1 MANFQKTAFALALVS
16 LSFFSAQDAA
26 AQPNPCLCMP
36 AEAANCNPGPPMNF
50 NAAGR
55 TVQMRVVDIP
65 RSLDNFPGARYK
77 AFWMFGDGNF
87 RYYPHRDS
95 LGDVGTLT
103 ETYTYR
109 RGGNYVVGTAL
120 TEKKSNTKPPLRDRT
135 VRVLSVPNVATPVP
149 NSPFEVTL
157 SANNKTADILP
168 SDSLRL
174 HEYETA
180 FAVSLPRDA
189 ANTGVY
195 FFFNGQISGSDVNA
209 ALMHEFVALNLPD
222 YAVGSAYTTGTVA
235 SLGGYWNRELGRK
248 FQHYV
253 YVPISSSNW
262 SAMPTDTDFTEFRVF
277 PILKTVWNTALPT
290 GLPKSRFLAVVVGN
304 RVAERPGFKDG
315 KPTSAGNL
323 QGQSFYTEDKLAEL
337 DRLRGLYFPNANI
350 QEPIYFDSLQN
361 PIYLRGMYEATVP
374 MVGSI
379 DPNELEILSICP
391 KEGGKFEV
399 KLRLQVCNKG
409 IIPENDVRVRLIDHT
424 GGSLTDLVFSASP
437 APSLNYDAASHTWKF
452 SLPGGLEAVLEP
464 TDLLPGTSDKAYEPK
479 CKELYF
485 SLTANANAVQ
495 QLAAGNAL
503 EMCVTFASSGLP
515 DECSYHFDL
524 QPTRSILK
532 QGYKCGEHDNVCG
545 SGNCGILCL
554 LLVLVLVSVLIW
566 WFFNKDK

>member
-1 MANFQKTAFALALVS
+1 MTNLQKTAFALVLAS
-16 LSFFSAQDAA
+16 LSFFSAQYAA

-36 AEAANCNPGPPMNF
+36 AEATNCNPGPPMNF
-50 NAAGR
+50 NTAGR
-55 TVQMRVVDIP
+55 TVQMRVVDNP
-65 RSLDNFPGARYK
+65 RSLDNFSGARYK

-95 LGDVGTLT
+95 LSDVGTLT

-135 VRVLSVPNVATPVP
+135 IRVLNVPNVATPAP
-149 NSPFEVTL
+149 NSPFVVTL

-168 SDSLRL
+168 SDSLRP

-189 ANTGVY
+189 GNTGVY
-195 FFFNGQISGSDVNA
+195 FFFNGQINGSNINA

-222 YAVGSAYTTGTVA
+222 YAAGSAYTTGTVA
-235 SLGGYWNRELGRK
+235 SLGSYWNRELGRK

-262 SAMPTDTDFTEFRVF
+262 SAMPTDADFTEYRVF
-277 PILKTVWNTALPT
+277 PILKTVWNTPSPS
-290 GLPKSRFLAVVVGN
+290 GLPKSRFLAVVVGSGM
-304 RVAERPGFKDG
+304 AERPGFKDG

-337 DRLRGLYFPNANI
+337 DRLRDLYFPNANI
-350 QEPIYFDSLQN
+350 QEPIYYDSAQN
-361 PIYLRGMYEATVP
+361 PIYLRGMYETNVP

-391 KEGGKFEV
+391 KEGGKYEV

-409 IIPENDVRVRLIDHT
+409 IIPENDVQVRLIDHT
-424 GGSLTDLVFSASP
+424 GGSFTDLAFSSTPAPVFSYD
-437 APSLNYDAASHTWKF
+437 APSNTWRF

-464 TDLLPGTSDKAYEPK
+464 TDLLPGTADKAYEPK
-479 CKELYF
+479 CRELYF
-485 SLTANANAVQ
+485 TLTADANAVQ
-495 QLAAGNAL
+495 RIAAGNAL
-503 EMCVTFASSGLP
+503 EMCVTFVSSGLP
-515 DECSYHFDL
+515 DECGYHFEI

-532 QGYKCGEHDNVCG
+532 QGYKCGGNDVPSG
-545 SGNCGILCL
+545 AGNCGVLCL
-554 LLVLVLVSVLIW
+554 LLVLVLVAVLVW
-566 WFFNKDK
+566 WFFNKDR